1 MDVESNTVKILNL
14 RAAVAAQFI
23 RASSIPGDLL
33 TLLGKATER
42 ESSWRSEGAGRA
54 GVPAAPKARAGG
66 LRNVAVAVI
75 PIAVVL
81 ITFLFWY
88 STWFGRPLP
97 DREMARYLADTS
109 VPHRTQHALAQ
120 AAAQIARGDPSA
132 RRWYPQVIRLASG
145 KEPQLRLMAAW
156 VMGQDNRSQEFHKA
170 LLALA
175 ADPEQMVRGNAA
187 LALVRFGDAS
197 GEDQLK
203 LLLRPYMLV
212 ASQAGSLTFRLKE
225 HDAVRSGSIVAR
237 IRDGDAPAVEVRS
250 PLAGELGRCVAADGS
265 RVAAGAE
272 IAVLLPGQEQVW
284 EALRALSLVG
294 RPEDLEDVDRCSS
307 GASGMPER
315 VRQQAAITAEA
326 IRKRQ
331 GQ

>member
-1 MDVESNTVKILNL
+1 M
-14 RAAVAAQFI
+14 
-23 RASSIPGDLL
+23 

-42 ESSWRSEGAGRA
+42 EPSWLSEGAGI
-54 GVPAAPKARAGG
+54 PAAPKARAGG

-75 PIAVVL
+75 PMAAVL

-97 DREMARYLADTS
+97 DREMARYLADAS

-120 AAAQIARGDPSA
+120 VAAQIARGGPSA
-132 RRWYPQVIRLASG
+132 RRWYPQVIRLAGG

-156 VMGQDNRSQEFHKA
+156 VMGQDNTSQEFHKA
-170 LLALA
+170 LLALM

-203 LLLRPYMLV
+203 LLLRPYALL
-212 ASQAGSLTFRLKE
+212 APQAGSLTFRLKE
-225 HDAVRSGSIVAR
+225 RDPVRSGSIVAR
-237 IRDGDAPAVEVRS
+237 VRDGDAQPVEVRS
-250 PLAGELGRCVAADGS
+250 PLAGQLGRCVAADGS
-265 RVAAGAE
+265 RVAAGDE
-272 IAVLLPGQEQVW
+272 TAVIEPGQEQAW
-284 EALRALSLVG
+284 EALRALYLVG
-294 RPEDLEDVDRCSS
+294 RPEDLEDVDRYSS
-307 GASGMPER
+307 GVGGMPER

>member
-1 MDVESNTVKILNL
+1 MY
-14 RAAVAAQFI
+14 AVGLTFVRREQ
-23 RASSIPGDLL
+23 LL
-33 TLLGKATER
+33 ALLPKATER
-42 ESSWRSEGAGRA
+42 GYSWRPEGAEGAERA
-54 GVPAAPKARAGG
+54 GIPEAPKARAGG
-66 LRNVAVAVI
+66 LRNVAVAAI
-75 PIAVVL
+75 PIVVVL

-97 DREMARYLADTS
+97 DPEMERYLADTS
-109 VPHRTQHALAQ
+109 VPHKTQHALAQ
-120 AAAQIARGDPSA
+120 VAAQIARGDPSA

-156 VMGQDNRSQEFHKA
+156 VMGQDNTSQEFHKA

-237 IRDGDAPAVEVRS
+237 IRDGNAETAEVRS
-250 PLAGELGRCVAADGS
+250 PLAGQLERFMAQDGAK
-265 RVAAGAE
+265 VAAGDE

-284 EALRALSLVG
+284 EALRALYLVG
-294 RPEDLEDVDRCSS
+294 RPEDLEDVDRFSS
-307 GASGMPER
+307 GVGGMPER
-315 VRQQAAITAEA
+315 VRQQAALTAEA
-326 IRKRQ
+326 IRKRAE
-331 GQ
+331 GN

>member
-1 MDVESNTVKILNL
+1 MTI
-14 RAAVAAQFI
+14 
-23 RASSIPGDLL
+23 
-33 TLLGKATER
+33 LGKATER
-42 ESSWRSEGAGRA
+42 ESPWLSEGAERT

-66 LRNVAVAVI
+66 LQSVAVAVI

-97 DREMARYLADTS
+97 DREMARDLADTS

-120 AAAQIARGDPSA
+120 VAAQIARGDPSA
-132 RRWYPQVIRLASG
+132 RRWYPQVVRLAGG
-145 KEPQLRLMAAW
+145 KEPQLRLMTAW
-156 VMGQDNRSQEFHKA
+156 VMGQDNTSQEFHKA
-170 LLALA
+170 LLALM

-203 LLLRPYMLV
+203 LLLRPYALL
-212 ASQAGSLTFRLKE
+212 APQAGSLTFRLKE
-225 HDAVRSGSIVAR
+225 RDPVRSGSIVAR
-237 IRDGDAPAVEVRS
+237 VRDGDAQPVEVRS
-250 PLAGELGRCVAADGS
+250 PLAGQLGRCVAADGS
-265 RVAAGAE
+265 RVAAGDE
-272 IAVLLPGQEQVW
+272 IAVIEPGQEQVW
-284 EALRALSLVG
+284 EALRALYLVG
-294 RPEDLEDVDRCSS
+294 RPEDLEDVDRYSS
-307 GASGMPER
+307 GVGGMPER

>member
-1 MDVESNTVKILNL
+1 MY
-14 RAAVAAQFI
+14 AVGLTFVRREQ
-23 RASSIPGDLL
+23 LL
-33 TLLGKATER
+33 ALLPKATER
-42 ESSWRSEGAGRA
+42 GYSWRPEGAEGAERA
-54 GVPAAPKARAGG
+54 GIPEAPKARAGG
-66 LRNVAVAVI
+66 LRNVAVAAI
-75 PIAVVL
+75 PIVVVL

-97 DREMARYLADTS
+97 DREMERYLADTS
-109 VPHRTQHALAQ
+109 IPHRTQHALAQ
-120 AAAQIARGDPSA
+120 VASQIARGDPSA

-156 VMGQDNRSQEFHKA
+156 VMGQDNTSQEFHKA

-237 IRDGDAPAVEVRS
+237 IRDGNAETAEVRS
-250 PLAGELGRCVAADGS
+250 PLAGQLERFMAQDGAK
-265 RVAAGAE
+265 VAAGDE

-284 EALRALSLVG
+284 EALRALYLVG
-294 RPEDLEDVDRCSS
+294 RPEDLEDVDRFSS
-307 GASGMPER
+307 GVGGMPER
-315 VRQQAAITAEA
+315 VRQQAALTAEA
-326 IRKRQ
+326 IRKRAE
-331 GQ
+331 GN

>member
-1 MDVESNTVKILNL
+1 M
-14 RAAVAAQFI
+14 A
-23 RASSIPGDLL
+23 LL
-33 TLLGKATER
+33 PKATER
-42 ESSWRSEGAGRA
+42 ESAWLSEGTKAAERA
-54 GVPAAPKARAGG
+54 GAPEAPKARAGG
-66 LRNVAVAVI
+66 LQNVAVAVI
-75 PIAVVL
+75 PIVVIL

-156 VMGQDNRSQEFHKA
+156 VMGQDNTSQEFHKA
-170 LLALA
+170 LRALA

-284 EALRALSLVG
+284 EALRALYLVG
-294 RPEDLEDVDRCSS
+294 RPEDLEDVDRFSS
-307 GASGMPER
+307 GAGGMPER
-315 VRQQAAITAEA
+315 VRQQAALTAEA
-326 IRKRQ
+326 IRKRASNR
-331 GQ
+331 